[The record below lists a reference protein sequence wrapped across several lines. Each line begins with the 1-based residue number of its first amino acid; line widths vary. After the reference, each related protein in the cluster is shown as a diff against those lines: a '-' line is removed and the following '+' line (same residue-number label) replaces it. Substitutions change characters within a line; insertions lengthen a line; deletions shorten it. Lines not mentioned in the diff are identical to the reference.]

1 MACDAFLHRKGAP
14 AGARANPK
22 ALQVVLLKP
31 GAGGGQDVLEL
42 VADNGT
48 EARFWLAG
56 LDAATRGRGAAAQ
69 QASLAQL
76 VAGGEA
82 AGRPTQFE
90 LWEQYALL
98 NQVDWRGE
106 GMVHALVRGLEPG
119 DAAGQGRVV
128 FLAWLL
134 ERGAN
139 LLDAAVEAPQLKKRL
154 AGAIEM
160 ESPRGSLN
168 LPGGSS
174 ALELLLAR
182 AAVTTSKD
190 FDAACAALLSAMLR
204 QGSCLLPAAEL
215 EAALVRARSA
225 QAGLASAAP
234 ATHKTLLDAA
244 NTAHGAEAQL
254 VPPPRPTA
262 QQQRLRLLLLSV
274 ARLDV
279 GAMHTAHIEQPELK
293 VSEALC
299 PGQPDLRLGHTRAA
313 PLTAALALTPPS
325 PSPAPLPQPRPSP
338 PSWPPP
344 SPGLGPGRPG
354 EGAARGGPSRHLP
367 CAPACRR
374 GRDGD
379 GRHQAGA

>member
-56 LDAATRGRGAAAQ
+56 LDEATKGRGAAAQ

-82 AGRPTQFE
+82 AVGRPTQFE

-119 DAAGQGRVV
+119 DAAGQGRVI

-225 QAGLASAAP
+225 QADLAAAAP
-234 ATHKTLLDAA
+234 ATHKALFDAA
-244 NTAHGAEAQL
+244 NTAHGTEAQL

-293 VSEALC
+293 VSPLPLAAGLP
-299 PGQPDLRLGHTRAA
+299 PGPNPSRASHRRSRSHSSF
-313 PLTAALALTPPS
+313 PLTHPS
-325 PSPAPLPQPRPSP
+325 PSAPPLTII
-338 PSWPPP
+338 
-344 SPGLGPGRPG
+344 L
-354 EGAARGGPSRHLP
+354 
-367 CAPACRR
+367 APTLTWTRTWSTR
-374 GRDGD
+374 
-379 GRHQAGA
+379 